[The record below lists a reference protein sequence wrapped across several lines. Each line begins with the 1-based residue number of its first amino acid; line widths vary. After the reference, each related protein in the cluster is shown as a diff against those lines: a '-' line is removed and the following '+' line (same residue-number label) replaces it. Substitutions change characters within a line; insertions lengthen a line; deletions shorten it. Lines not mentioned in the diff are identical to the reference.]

1 MIEVE
6 DDATPSP
13 TTSPPS
19 VHDYI
24 CPICLDGLSR
34 PVVLSCGHCF
44 CRGCWLRVLQSRHVR
59 ATANLTGS
67 VACPFRC
74 EVRPVVPKVDQALQ
88 TAMESLFDEHCKGHD
103 SAHALRDEE
112 RAVTEV
118 NAWVAAGCPLDT
130 PEEVTAMAED
140 AATAALLQRLRVAT
154 KRLSVVTAVLIV
166 TLLAMLVMC
175 AMALDA
181 TLQCATCWCL
191 ASCTSSLF

>member
-1 MIEVE
+1 M
-6 DDATPSP
+6 
-13 TTSPPS
+13 
-19 VHDYI
+19 
-24 CPICLDGLSR
+24 
-34 PVVLSCGHCF
+34 
-44 CRGCWLRVLQSRHVR
+44 
-59 ATANLTGS
+59 
-67 VACPFRC
+67 
-74 EVRPVVPKVDQALQ
+74 PKVDQALQ